1 MWLKQRT
8 KHLQTD
14 NAKLYTSGCDRGI
27 GHELAKKLDSLG
39 YHVFAG
45 CLFKGQTG
53 EQDLLAGCSSRL
65 RTLQMDVKS
74 QEQVQQAAALVQKM
88 LGKNSKLFFDLFILH
103 RLCYKFFQLRQIM
116 LNDCLLGEIHVPV
129 FAQH

>member
-1 MWLKQRT
+1 M
-8 KHLQTD
+8 HLLAD
-14 NAKLYTSGCDRGI
+14 NAKLYTTGCDRGI

-88 LGKNSKLFFDLFILH
+88 LGKNSKFFLDLIILH
-103 RLCYKFFQLRQIM
+103 CVTSSF
-116 LNDCLLGEIHVPV
+116 N
-129 FAQH
+129 